1 MFEFALMS
9 VIVTK
14 YNYILYNR
22 PRHSM
27 DLSKIFSGRVIGM
40 IVFIFVVLF
49 IGTAFNA
56 NLEGFNLSD
65 LTKMG
70 GVDLGNS
77 SAKSDTFAGTST
89 VKK

>member
-1 MFEFALMS
+1 
-9 VIVTK
+9 
-14 YNYILYNR
+14 
-22 PRHSM
+22 M

-65 LTKMG
+65 LTRMG
-70 GVDLGNS
+70 GVDLGNL
-77 SAKSDTFAGTST
+77 SAKSDTFADTST

>member
-1 MFEFALMS
+1 
-9 VIVTK
+9 
-14 YNYILYNR
+14 
-22 PRHSM
+22 M

-56 NLEGFNLSD
+56 NLEGFGFDLGN

-89 VKK
+89 GKK

>member
-1 MFEFALMS
+1 
-9 VIVTK
+9 
-14 YNYILYNR
+14 
-22 PRHSM
+22 M

-56 NLEGFNLSD
+56 NLEGFGFDLGNL
-65 LTKMG
+65 TRMG
-70 GVDLGNS
+70 GVDLGNSSGNS